1 MGCYINRE
9 EELEL
14 RKVTLEELR
23 QLALN
28 SKDLLWQAAQSLDRD
43 IKLYLHWSAGH
54 YGQFFDDYHI
64 NIDKDGSIYISTDDL
79 SAVLAHTWHRNT
91 GSVGIALACCVGAT
105 TNDLGPEPPTAAQI
119 EVMAQVVSV
128 LADALDLTIDLQ
140 RVMTHGEAGDN
151 MDGLDLTEKY
161 GMNSTCERWDAVI
174 LHNGDAWGSG
184 GDILRGKAIWYQNNL

>member
-28 SKDLLWQAAQSLDRD
+28 SKESLWQAAHSLERD

-64 NIDKDGSIYISTDDL
+64 NIDQEGSIYISTEDL
-79 SAVLAHTWHRNT
+79 STVLAHTWHRNT
-91 GSVGIALACCVGAT
+91 GAVGIALACCAGAT
-105 TNDLGPEPPTAAQI
+105 TNDLGPEPPTTAQI

-128 LADALDLTIDLQ
+128 LAYALDLTIDLQ

-151 MDGLDLTEKY
+151 MDGLELAEKY
-161 GMNSTCERWDAVI
+161 GMNSTCERWDAAI
-174 LHNGDAWGSG
+174 LHSGDNWGSG
-184 GDILRGKAIWYQNNL
+184 GEILRGKAILYQNNP